1 MKKICIWIIQLAKN
15 YVCFFLYLHRFPSTD
30 PFVLSL
36 NLDLNAARL
45 NSVQIMAKV
54 MILKQKD
61 LENNGS

>member
-15 YVCFFLYLHRFPSTD
+15 YGCFFLYLQRFPFTNR
-30 PFVLSL
+30 FVLYL

-61 LENNGS
+61 FENNGS

>member
-15 YVCFFLYLHRFPSTD
+15 YVWFFLYLQRFPFINR
-30 PFVLSL
+30 FVLYL

-61 LENNGS
+61 VENNGS